1 MLTPIPLKRMINMI
15 KQAQKETRC
24 LMDMDHETESQT
36 EAGTL
41 EPQASKETKIYHS
54 GFFKTYFGN
63 LQV

>member
-1 MLTPIPLKRMINMI
+1 MATQR
-15 KQAQKETRC
+15 

-54 GFFKTYFGN
+54 SFFKTYFGN

>member
-1 MLTPIPLKRMINMI
+1 MKLKM
-15 KQAQKETRC
+15 ATRC